1 MNFHNASFKA
11 AYGTSE
17 QLPASTGPE
26 VSFAGRSNVGKSSLL
41 NKLMY
46 RKDLAKVSS
55 TPGKTATINFYDVDG
70 HDLVDLPGYGYAKVS
85 KAEKGRWSELI
96 EGYYNQDRDFALVV
110 SLIDIRHEPSAL
122 DRNMVQFLM
131 DAELPF
137 AIALTKA
144 DKLSKQ
150 QQMKQRAAIKKALKL
165 PGGVP
170 MVVTSSEKGDGI
182 DELRARIVEMAGEEF
197 NLDSPKQLGHILF
210 EVLGLRTLKKNQRGY
225 STDAATLESLRPYS
239 PVIDEILKYRTYAK
253 LLSTYV
259 DGLLAA
265 QAADGRVHSTFIQ
278 TETRTG
284 RISSTEPNLQNIPV
298 RMELGREIRRA
309 FIARPG
315 WMLVDADYSQIELR
329 LLAHI
334 SGDEA
339 MQEAFLSGE
348 DIHATTAAHVF
359 GVPLDQVTPAMRR
372 SARQKLFLLTS
383 RPCAC
388 RFPNASWPRPRI
400 PQRARALHPGTA

>member
-46 RKDLAKVSS
+46 RKGLAKVSS

-170 MVVTSSEKGDGI
+170 MVVTTSEKGDGI
-182 DELRARIVEMAGEEF
+182 DELRALI
-197 NLDSPKQLGHILF
+197 N
-210 EVLGLRTLKKNQRGY
+210 
-225 STDAATLESLRPYS
+225 
-239 PVIDEILKYRTYAK
+239 
-253 LLSTYV
+253 
-259 DGLLAA
+259 
-265 QAADGRVHSTFIQ
+265 
-278 TETRTG
+278 
-284 RISSTEPNLQNIPV
+284 
-298 RMELGREIRRA
+298 RA
-309 FIARPG
+309 
-315 WMLVDADYSQIELR
+315 IER
-329 LLAHI
+329 
-334 SGDEA
+334 
-339 MQEAFLSGE
+339 
-348 DIHATTAAHVF
+348 
-359 GVPLDQVTPAMRR
+359 
-372 SARQKLFLLTS
+372 
-383 RPCAC
+383 
-388 RFPNASWPRPRI
+388 
-400 PQRARALHPGTA
+400 